1 MERAILQTLCYHDIF
16 DYPLALSEISKFLII
31 NSKCKIQN
39 AKLQFKIQNLI
50 KRRKIQEKDDF
61 YFLSGREKIVA
72 IRKRRE
78 KYSRKKFLIAKKA
91 TRFLRLIPTIKM
103 IAVTG
108 ALAVNNVKEEDDIDF
123 LIVVSKN
130 RLWLTRIQ
138 AVLLIELFASRPQ
151 LDKGRLQD
159 AICLNIFLDENHL
172 QMPRE
177 KQNLFV
183 AHELVQM
190 KLLWQKDNVYQKILK
205 ENQWVKK
212 FLPN

>member
-16 DYPLALSEISKFLII
+16 DYPLTLEEIHRFLIGKEASLKKLKSIISHQSSII
-31 NSKCKIQN
+31 NHN
-39 AKLQFKIQNLI
+39 NG
-50 KRRKIQEKDDF
+50 F
-61 YFLSGREKIVA
+61 YFLKGRKHLVEL
-72 IRKRRE
+72 
-78 KYSRKKFLIAKKA
+78 RKKREEYGKKKLLIAKKII
-91 TRFLRLIPTIKM
+91 RFLRLIPTIKM
-103 IAVTG
+103 IAITG

-123 LIVVSKN
+123 LIVASKN

-172 QMPRE
+172 QIPRE

-212 FLPN
+212 FLPNWKD

>member
-16 DYPLALSEISKFLII
+16 DYPLTLEEIHRFLIGKKA
-31 NSKCKIQN
+31 SLKKIQLTIRHSPY
-39 AKLQFKIQNLI
+39 AICQQG
-50 KRRKIQEKDDF
+50 F

-103 IAVTG
+103 IAITG

-123 LIVVSKN
+123 LIVASKN

-159 AICLNIFLDENHL
+159 TICLNIFLDENYL
-172 QMPRE
+172 QMPKE

-212 FLPN
+212 FLPNWKD